1 MKKRKKNAKLDKTT
15 KRMRELH
22 NILDKNYFH
31 VYTSINRKYVG
42 EIQWK
47 VYYSNLP
54 TQLYYSNKNKELLS
68 SDRNSIEDI
77 YKLKNKFE
85 KEKKKIINENTH
97 EYVRV
102 SNEVFCGMYE
112 AKKKFVDFTTISM
125 LLLLLANIV
134 NLFTFENLAFSIF
147 SLIYSVTQGILST
160 YKLQQIDKIKE
171 RTIHRMHEN
180 YTREKIRRQG
190 LYFVKRLKDDV

>member
-1 MKKRKKNAKLDKTT
+1 MKKRKKNTKLDKTT

-22 NILDKNYFH
+22 NILDKNSFH
-31 VYTSINRKYVG
+31 VCTSINRKYVG
-42 EIQWK
+42 GIQWK

-68 SDRNSIEDI
+68 SDKNSIEDI

-97 EYVRV
+97 EYMRV

-112 AKKKFVDFTTISM
+112 TKKNFMDFTTVSM
-125 LLLLLANIV
+125 SLILLANIV
-134 NLFTFENLAFSIF
+134 NLFTFESLPFSIF

-160 YKLQQIDKIKE
+160 YKLQQIDKIKNQ
-171 RTIHRMHEN
+171 TIHNVLEIHI
-180 YTREKIRRQG
+180 RERIRRQG
-190 LYFVKRLKDDV
+190 LYFVKRLKNDV